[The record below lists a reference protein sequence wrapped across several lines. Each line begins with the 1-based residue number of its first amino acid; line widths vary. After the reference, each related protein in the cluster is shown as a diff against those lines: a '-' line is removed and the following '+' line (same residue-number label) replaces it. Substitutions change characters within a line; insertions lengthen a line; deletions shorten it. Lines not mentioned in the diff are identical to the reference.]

1 MITGLLAPAYAH
13 DIAGV
18 VVSTHNTDVWDD
30 PSVANL
36 AGVVYGEGR
45 IIDEV
50 PLGLGLGLA
59 LTLALTL
66 TLTLTLTLPLNR

>member
-50 PLGLGLGLA
+50 PLGLGLGLG
-59 LTLALTL
+59 LGLAE
-66 TLTLTLTLPLNR
+66 P